1 MVAEVMKVLQVL
13 PELHGGGVERG
24 TLEIAQFLVA
34 HGHESHVVS
43 AGGRLVHELEAKG
56 SHHHRCEVVAK
67 SPRALIGVFQMRR
80 LMTTLQPDIVHVRSR
95 IPGWV
100 VELAYKTLPKI
111 RRPARISTFHGFHS
125 VNYYSAIMTRGERV
139 IAVSQTV
146 AEHIQQAY
154 GLGQEKIDVIY
165 RGIDPTY
172 FDPTCIGADQRKALR
187 QRWGAHEGQAPVLLL
202 PGRFTRLKGHTVL
215 LEALGLL
222 TDLPWRLV
230 LVGDHGEN
238 PSYIQELRD
247 RAGQCGLLQRLHFHG
262 LCDNMPLAYAAAD
275 LVLNVSTRP
284 ESFGRTAVEAMGME
298 RPVIAAGHGGAL
310 ETVVE
315 GKTGWCFRPNDVKN
329 LAQVLRNA
337 LLHRDDWESIGTQG
351 RYHVTQCFT
360 LERMCAKTLDVYET
374 LSP

>member
-1 MVAEVMKVLQVL
+1 MKIIQVL

-43 AGGRLVHELEAKG
+43 AGGRLVQELEANG

-67 SPRALIGVFQMRR
+67 SPRSLIGVFQMRR
-80 LMTTLQPDIVHVRSR
+80 LIATLQPDIVHVRSR

-100 VELAYKTLPKI
+100 VELAYKTLLKA

-125 VNYYSAIMTRGERV
+125 VNFYSAIMTRGERV
-139 IAVSQTV
+139 IAVSQAV

-154 GLGQEKIDVIY
+154 GLEQEKIEVIY

-172 FDPTCIGADQRKALR
+172 FDPIGIDADQCKALR
-187 QRWGAHEGQAPVLLL
+187 QRWGANEGQAPVLLL

-238 PSYIQELRD
+238 PSYTHELQGLAD
-247 RAGQCGLLQRLHFHG
+247 HYGLLTRIHFHG

-310 ETVVE
+310 ETIVE
-315 GKTGWCFRPNDVKN
+315 GETGWCFRPNDVKN
-329 LAQVLRNA
+329 LAEVLRHA
-337 LLHRDDWESIGTQG
+337 LLHRADWEFMGTQG
-351 RYHVTQCFT
+351 RHHVTQCFT
-360 LERMCAKTLDVYET
+360 LERMCEKTLDVYET
-374 LSP
+374 LP